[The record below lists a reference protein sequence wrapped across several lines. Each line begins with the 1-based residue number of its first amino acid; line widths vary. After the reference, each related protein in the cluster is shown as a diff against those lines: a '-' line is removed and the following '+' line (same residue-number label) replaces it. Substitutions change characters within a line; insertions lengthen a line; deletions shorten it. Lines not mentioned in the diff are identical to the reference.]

1 MTTLLILPPHLI
13 ETIQELLKSDV
24 DLPEELRD
32 ELDRA
37 TSNRNDEYDL
47 AGVSEDDSKDEPADK
62 DEGDLAALTVK
73 FKTSQRTIPLSAIEE
88 LSRWAG
94 SHQGLKQLK
103 KNGLDP
109 SRYNT
114 ISLLAGTE
122 IHIPPN
128 ELERLKLA
136 ESGDKPNPYLPS
148 YLSPSTSTSSSFG
161 KEFRNLSKTISTVLN
176 ILFSIFG
183 SSIAVYVVSTT
194 SAGYSREISIFL
206 GILTGIIVGV
216 ADMVLV
222 YLYTRKLDEGRRES
236 KKVGLKM
243 LRGSG
248 KIGEKDEGAKDSG
261 VDGEKEDETVVDL
274 SQTNDTLSTAVK
286 KEVRLRRRGL
296 NEST

>member
-24 DLPEELRD
+24 DLPEELRG

-37 TSNRNDEYDL
+37 TSNRFDEYHL
-47 AGVSEDDSKDEPADK
+47 AGVSDDDPKGDT
-62 DEGDLAALTVK
+62 GDLSALTVK
-73 FKTSQRTIPLSAIEE
+73 DTLLQRTVPHQTIEE

-94 SHQGLKQLK
+94 SDQGIEQLE

-109 SRYNT
+109 SKYNT

-128 ELERLKLA
+128 ELDRLKLA
-136 ESGDKPNPYLPS
+136 ESGNKPNPYLPS
-148 YLSPSTSTSSSFG
+148 YLSPSTSNSSSIG

-183 SSIAVYVVSTT
+183 SSIAVYVVSTS
-194 SAGYSREISIFL
+194 SAGYSKEISILL

-248 KIGEKDEGAKDSG
+248 KIGEKDEGEKDSSG
-261 VDGEKEDETVVDL
+261 DGEKEDESVVDL
-274 SQTNDTLSTAVK
+274 SQTSDTLSTAVK

-296 NEST
+296 NENT

>member
-32 ELDRA
+32 KLARA
-37 TSNRNDEYDL
+37 TSNRNDENDL
-47 AGVSEDDSKDEPADK
+47 AGVSKDDPKEEPGDE
-62 DEGDLAALTVK
+62 DEGGLSVLNVRDK
-73 FKTSQRTIPLSAIEE
+73 PPQRTIPLPTIEE

-94 SHQGLKQLK
+94 SHQGIKQLE

-122 IHIPPN
+122 IYIPSN
-128 ELERLKLA
+128 ELDRLKLA

-183 SSIAVYVVSTT
+183 SSIAVYVVSTS
-194 SAGYSREISIFL
+194 SAGYSREISILL

-248 KIGEKDEGAKDSG
+248 KIGEKNEGEKDSS
-261 VDGEKEDETVVDL
+261 VDGEKEDERVVDL
-274 SQTNDTLSTAVK
+274 SQTSDTLSTAVK

-296 NEST
+296 NDTT